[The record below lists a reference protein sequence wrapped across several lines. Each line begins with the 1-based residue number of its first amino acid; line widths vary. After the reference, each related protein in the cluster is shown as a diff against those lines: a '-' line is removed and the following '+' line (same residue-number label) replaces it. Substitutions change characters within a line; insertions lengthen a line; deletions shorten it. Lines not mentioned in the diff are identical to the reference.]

1 MLDVISITSVV
12 FVLIAIGYGAV
23 RISVFSENEMETFG
37 RYIVTFALPA
47 LIFQAV
53 SGRALGEILDIGY
66 LGAYLAASLVIFAG
80 GYAWSRRV
88 SGLTPLASTFQ
99 GMGMSCANSGFI
111 GYPILLMAMP
121 AVASTALA
129 LNMIIENLIMIPL
142 VLILAEHAKGGP
154 GRESGPESGRESGRD
169 WALARQIAGRLIRN
183 PIVIALITGLTVSL
197 LGLDVPEIIAKPIDL
212 LAASSAAISLVVIG
226 GMVAGLPLRAGTT
239 EVIPVVVC
247 KLLLHPLAVW
257 LGLLAVA
264 AAGIPVADQRL
275 ADAGVLMA
283 AMPAMGIYPILAQ
296 RYHQQRIAALAM
308 LMMTGLSFFS
318 ISAVLGLLKALPPG

>member
-1 MLDVISITSVV
+1 MIEVISITGVI
-12 FVLIAIGYGAV
+12 FALIALGYV
-23 RISVFSENEMETFG
+23 SVWTSVFSETEMETFG
-37 RYIVTFALPA
+37 KYVVNFALPA
-47 LIFQAV
+47 LIFRAV
-53 SGRALGEILDIGY
+53 SGRDVGEILNIGY
-66 LGAYLAASLVIFAG
+66 LSAYLAVSLLIFAG

-99 GMGMSCANSGFI
+99 SRGMSCANSGFV

-129 LNMIIENLIMIPL
+129 LNMIVENLIMIPL
-142 VLILAEHAKGGP
+142 VLVMAEHAKGG
-154 GRESGPESGRESGRD
+154 SGRD
-169 WALARQIAGRLIRN
+169 WALVGQIAGRLIRN
-183 PIVIALITGLTVSL
+183 PIVIALITGLAVSL
-197 LGLDVPEIIAKPIDL
+197 LALGVPQIIAKPIDL

-226 GMVAGLPLRAGTT
+226 GMLAGIPLRAADTQ
-239 EVIPVVVC
+239 VIPVVVC

-257 LGLLAVA
+257 LGLLAIA
-264 AAGIPVADQRL
+264 AAGIPLADQRL
-275 ADAGVLMA
+275 AHAGILMA

-296 RYHQQRIAALAM
+296 RYRQQRIAALAM